1 MPKGNV
7 KPHVLFDFL
16 IAEKGM
22 KNDQA
27 TSRKSGIIPSS
38 ISKIRNGHV
47 AVSNDMRIALMRAF
61 NLSLAKLDELAP
73 PAVKGGKK

>member
-7 KPHVLFDFL
+7 PSNTLFDFL
-16 IAEKGM
+16 IANKGM
-22 KNDQA
+22 KNDHA
-27 TSRKSGIIPSS
+27 ISRKAGICPST
-38 ISKIRNGHV
+38 ISKVRAGR
-47 AVSNDMRIALMRAF
+47 AVSDEIRVSIMRSF

>member
-7 KPHVLFDFL
+7 TPHPLFNYL
-16 IAEKGM
+16 IEEKGM
-22 KNDQA
+22 KNDHA
-27 TSRKSGIIPSS
+27 ISNKAGILPSS
-38 ISKIRNGHV
+38 ISKVRNGKII
-47 AVSNDMRIALMRAF
+47 VSNDMRIALMRAF